1 MKKRCKMRKITID
14 FTKENPC
21 ENTVL
26 GYVGEH
32 NATELLIIPPKELA
46 ENERVTGYAAAFT
59 AGGSVVRS
67 RTFRKDEELVISLWQ
82 QLTEHSILGVQLE
95 AFDYNGD
102 FVGKSVYVPFLRFL
116 PSADGV
122 TVETSTES
130 SSVLSEIAA
139 NTSARHVHDN
149 SEALDLLELTSG
161 GLLDLNKKV
170 YLEHSELRYRDFP
183 NAHPIKAI
191 TDLESVLNGK
201 ALKDTGNIQF
211 CNCDA
216 PLETWEKSRYSAM
229 NSEYWSCNVIK
240 RTYTERLGYLDL
252 VLVYGRI
259 TDQSYRPAWA
269 IGNFVSIAGNSLT
282 IKVLASSL
290 DYESPVRG
298 VDYWTAADKDEITQ
312 AVLAELP
319 VWDGGDY

>member
-1 MKKRCKMRKITID
+1 MRKITID

-59 AGGSVVRS
+59 AGGSIVRS
-67 RTFRKDEELVISLWQ
+67 RTFRKDEELIISLWQ
-82 QLTEHSILGVQLE
+82 QLTEHSTLGIQLE
-95 AFDYNGD
+95 AFDYDGN
-102 FVGKSVYVPFLRFL
+102 FVGKSVYVPFMRFL
-116 PSADGV
+116 PSADG
-122 TVETSTES
+122 TTSEAKTES
-130 SSVLSEIAA
+130 DSVLSEIAA
-139 NTSARHVHDN
+139 NTSARHVHEN
-149 SEALDLLELTSG
+149 PEALDLLELTAN
-161 GLLDLNKKV
+161 GLLNLNKKI
-170 YLEHSELRYRDFP
+170 YLEHNELRYRDFA

-211 CNCDA
+211 CECTA
-216 PLETWEKSRYSAM
+216 PFETWEKSKYSPMLSDHWTCDVVKSAY
-229 NSEYWSCNVIK
+229 S
-240 RTYTERLGYLDL
+240 ERLSSYDL

-259 TDQSYRPAWA
+259 SDQSYRPAWA
-269 IGNFVSIAGNSLT
+269 IGRFVRITGNSLT

-298 VDYWTAADKDEITQ
+298 VDYWTAADKNEITQ

-319 VWDGGDY
+319 IWDGGDY

>member
-1 MKKRCKMRKITID
+1 MRKITID

-67 RTFRKDEELVISLWQ
+67 RTFRKDEELIVSLWQ
-82 QLTEHSILGVQLE
+82 QLTEHSTLGVQLE
-95 AFDYNGD
+95 AFDYDGN

-122 TVETSTES
+122 SAEAKTES
-130 SSVLSEIAA
+130 DSVLSEIAA
-139 NTSARHVHDN
+139 NTSARHVHGN
-149 SEALDLLELTSG
+149 SEAIDLLELTSNG
-161 GLLDLNKKV
+161 MLNLNKKV
-170 YLEHSELRYRDFP
+170 YLEHNELRYRDFA

-191 TDLESVLNGK
+191 TDLESVLDGK
-201 ALKDTGNIQF
+201 ALKGTGNIQF
-211 CNCDA
+211 CECTA
-216 PLETWEKSRYSAM
+216 PLETWEESKYSPM
-229 NSEYWSCNVIK
+229 LSDYWTCNVVK
-240 RTYTERLGYLDL
+240 SAYAERLSTYDL

-259 TDQSYRPAWA
+259 SDQSYRPAWA
-269 IGNFVSIAGNSLT
+269 IGRFVRITGNSLT

-290 DYESPVRG
+290 DYEAPVRG
-298 VDYWTAADKDEITQ
+298 VDYWTAADKDEIIQ

-319 VWDGGDY
+319 IWDGGDY

>member
-1 MKKRCKMRKITID
+1 MRKITID

-59 AGGSVVRS
+59 AGGSIIRS
-67 RTFRKDEELVISLWQ
+67 RTFRKDEELIVSLWQ

-130 SSVLSEIAA
+130 DSVLSEIAA

-149 SEALDLLELTSG
+149 SEALDLLELTRG

-170 YLEHSELRYRDFP
+170 YLEHNELRYRDFV

-201 ALKDTGNIQF
+201 ALKNTGNIQF

-229 NSEYWSCNVIK
+229 NSDYWTCNVVK
-240 RTYTERLGYLDL
+240 SAYAERLSSYDL

-259 TDQSYRPAWA
+259 SDQSYRPAWA
-269 IGNFVSIAGNSLT
+269 IGRFVRITGNLLT
-282 IKVLASSL
+282 IKVLSSSL
-290 DYESPVRG
+290 DYEAPVRG
-298 VDYWTAADKDEITQ
+298 VDYWTAADKDEVTQ

-319 VWDGGDY
+319 IWDGGDY